1 MAGLQKVLSR
11 TTTPVLS
18 CPPALV
24 STPAPASVW
33 LFSPICNWALA
44 THARP
49 QPHFIAV
56 GLRRAPEIYLGVRAS
71 EELAVERAQWMKYF
85 ARCMLAWIGI

>member
-1 MAGLQKVLSR
+1 M
-11 TTTPVLS
+11 PVL
-18 CPPALV
+18 
-24 STPAPASVW
+24 
-33 LFSPICNWALA
+33 
-44 THARP
+44 

-85 ARCMLAWIGI
+85 GRCMLAWIGI